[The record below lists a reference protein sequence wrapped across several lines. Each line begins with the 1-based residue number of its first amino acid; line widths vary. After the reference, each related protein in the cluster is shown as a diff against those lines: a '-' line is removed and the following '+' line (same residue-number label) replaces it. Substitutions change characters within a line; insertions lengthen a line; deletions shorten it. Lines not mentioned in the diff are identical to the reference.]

1 MSSQPK
7 GNTLMSKEAKPRL
20 LFLRFTQPNIP
31 SFLQRHL
38 QEHVRCL
45 SQNFDVTVIS
55 DQSCDYKQLCEA
67 HEPDVAMFESGCYV
81 GKRNVSNVTAC
92 PAVPKIG
99 FIHCDA
105 YCPTRKTAIF
115 DMARWEISTF
125 FGISVS
131 LGSYT
136 PSIADQLFVWPN
148 FVNPEM
154 YRDYSFPKVIPILFS
169 GSQASHYPWR
179 SKIDRIVSQRY
190 PSLHSPHFGWSSGKG
205 KPSALSF
212 MEGEKYAQLINSAWV
227 APSCGTIANEVVRK
241 HFEIPACNTCL
252 LAQKTPGLVAAGF
265 VDLVNCVF
273 ADEVDVLDKLE
284 WLFQRPD
291 ELDRIIKAGKQL
303 VDSHHTIRQR
313 DQIFQWYT
321 LNKQLK
327 HGQKIVQAGPFM
339 PLTIQEENNGVTNGH
354 VNSRGVDRLL
364 MSQADQ
370 QLRSGRYNDAENLYR
385 RCLNYHKPDIPEA
398 RFRLVLCLLSKGDFK
413 AALAIVRTHFPSHR
427 LDSKKGFEPDPT
439 EWAWFIV
446 VLMCCGK
453 NREAALRADQFHTLH
468 NQELHRVRWVVR
480 MLCGQKSEILSN
492 ISRTGH
498 RASVHQVPE
507 LTIQVWLENMRRIL
521 EACGQMKTASIIAR
535 ASSWSQLLE
544 VNESPNNESQVS
556 TAVAAPPGKDHS
568 FVDKALASVAK
579 HGSFGNV
586 VLRNYLAAG
595 SRISRSAQKVRSR
608 IKRLTGRIRGYI
620 PFHSASIAD
629 ADCAGVVR
637 LLQKEDIKSGVLIG
651 AANGS
656 WLADA
661 FMRGIQG
668 NPIMPSAVCVN
679 YNTLEFRRF
688 HARFADAANVQFRYV
703 PNEDGCLFGSN
714 ENSHVMAIC
723 FSDKLQVTRFTTV
736 RATLVLLDRTNDK
749 EGSEFFRAMLS
760 DENYYLVVHEPYH
773 FNGYAV
779 FRRVAEAA
787 CQSPIALH
795 RAG

>member
-1 MSSQPK
+1 MS
-7 GNTLMSKEAKPRL
+7 NVAKPKL
-20 LFLRFTQPNIP
+20 LFLRFSRPNIP
-31 SFLQRHL
+31 SFLKRHL
-38 QEHVRCL
+38 EEQVLCL
-45 SQNFDVTVIS
+45 SQYFDVIVNN
-55 DQSCDYKQLCEA
+55 DYSCDYKQLCET
-67 HEPDVAMFESGCYV
+67 HEPDIAMFESGVWV
-81 GKRNVSNVTAC
+81 GQRNVSNVSSFPTI
-92 PAVPKIG
+92 PKIG
-99 FIHCDA
+99 FINCDA
-105 YCPTRKTAIF
+105 YCPTRKIAIY

-131 LGSYT
+131 LASYT
-136 PSIADQLFVWPN
+136 PSIADRLFVWPN

-154 YRDYSFPKVIPILFS
+154 YRDYRFPKVVPILFS

-205 KPSALSF
+205 KPSASSF

-327 HGQKIVQAGPFM
+327 HGQKIVQPGPFM

-364 MSQADQ
+364 MRQADE

-385 RCLNYHKPDIPEA
+385 RCLNYHQPDIPEA
-398 RFRLVLCLLSKGDFK
+398 RFRLVLCLLSKGDSK
-413 AALAIVRTHFPSHR
+413 AALAIVRTNFPSHR
-427 LDSKKGFEPDPT
+427 LDSRKGFEPDPT

-453 NREAALRADQFHTLH
+453 NREAALRADQFNTLH
-468 NQELHRVRWVVR
+468 NEELHRVRCIVR

-492 ISRTGH
+492 ISRTAH
-498 RASVHQVPE
+498 RASVHHAPE
-507 LTIQVWLENMRRIL
+507 LTIEVWLENVRRIL
-521 EACGQMKTASIIAR
+521 EACGQIRTASVIAR

-544 VNESPNNESQVS
+544 VKDFSNKESQGS
-556 TAVAAPPGKDHS
+556 IAVAGRPRKNHT
-568 FVDKALASVAK
+568 FVDKPLAPVAN

-586 VLRNYLAAG
+586 VLRNYLAVG
-595 SRISRSAQKVRSR
+595 SRVSRLAQKGRPR
-608 IKRLTGRIRGYI
+608 LKRLMGRIGAYI
-620 PFHSASIAD
+620 PFRSASIAED
-629 ADCAGVVR
+629 ECAGIVR

-661 FMRGIQG
+661 FMRGMQG
-668 NPIMPSAVCVN
+668 NPNTPSAVCVN
-679 YNTLEFRRF
+679 YDTLELRRF

-703 PNEDGCLFGSN
+703 PNEGGCFFESN

-736 RATLVLLDRTNDK
+736 RATLVLLDRTNDRA
-749 EGSEFFRAMLS
+749 GSEFFRAMLS
-760 DENYYLVVHEPYH
+760 DENYYLVVHEPSH
-773 FNGYAV
+773 IDGYAV
-779 FRRVAEAA
+779 FRRVAVKAG
-787 CQSPIALH
+787 CPSPITLH
-795 RAG
+795 KAG